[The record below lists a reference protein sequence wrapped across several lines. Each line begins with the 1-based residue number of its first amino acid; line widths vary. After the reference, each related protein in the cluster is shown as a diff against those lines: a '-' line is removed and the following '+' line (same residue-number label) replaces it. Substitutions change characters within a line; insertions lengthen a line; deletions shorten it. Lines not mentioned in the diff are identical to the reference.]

1 MLKVSV
7 TSGLN
12 VSFLGAISPKGY
24 IDLKVRLPAEAAP
37 NKKRKVDSNTTVSEK
52 KAKVGTT
59 ADHFF
64 AFAKSVLREIEANNA
79 LKEIKYLILDNA
91 AIHKRRALQLL
102 VALSGVELVFL
113 PPYSPGLNTIEE
125 FWSACKVKVKRSN
138 LSRKEQL
145 TPKVREAIAK
155 ITLESYQGFCKHAND
170 HLQYCLELTSF

>member
-1 MLKVSV
+1 M
-7 TSGLN
+7 
-12 VSFLGAISPKGY
+12 
-24 IDLKVRLPAEAAP
+24 
-37 NKKRKVDSNTTVSEK
+37 
-52 KAKVGTT
+52 
-59 ADHFF
+59 
-64 AFAKSVLREIEANNA
+64 LREIEANNA

-91 AIHKRRALQLL
+91 AIHKRRDLQLL